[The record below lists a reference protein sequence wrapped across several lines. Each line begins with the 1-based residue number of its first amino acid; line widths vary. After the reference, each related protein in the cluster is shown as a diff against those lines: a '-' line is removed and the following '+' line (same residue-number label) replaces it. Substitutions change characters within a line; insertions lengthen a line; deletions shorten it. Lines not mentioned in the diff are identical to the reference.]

1 MKNHKAQGISKGLYD
16 ADVERSAAE
25 HGRNVFSNRKPKSF
39 LRCFLENLGDPVIKI
54 LLAALA
60 VNIFLAFRGNDI
72 IETIGIA
79 ISVFLSTLISTL
91 SERGS
96 EAAFRRLDAECSA
109 SSYRVYRNGRLCEI
123 SIEELVVGDVLKI
136 GAGEQIPADAF
147 ITHGNIKV
155 DQSMLTG
162 ESREISKAY
171 SMDKTKTPSSK
182 SAVFRG
188 CPVLSGEAEIEI
200 FAVGEETFLGKI
212 SDEVKLDT
220 RESPLKVRLSK
231 LARQISILG
240 YIAAFLIAFAYL
252 FNILVI
258 DSGFEW
264 QIILQR
270 VKTTH
275 YIIEKLLHAFMLG
288 LTVIVMAVPE
298 GLPMMIAVILSSNIK
313 KMTKDNVLVRKPV
326 GIEAAGSMNILF
338 TDKTGTVTEGK
349 MSVGAII
356 DSDAQSYQNLK
367 SFKKSSKKC
376 AELYLASAYFN
387 TLASISG
394 KNIIGGNA
402 TEKALSA
409 SLLTYPFEKEIKGY
423 TVLERLP
430 FDSALKYSAVTLAAG
445 SERLILVKG
454 APEKLLPSCKYAYN
468 KNGSRIAFSSVAKGI
483 LEATSRLTSEGKR
496 ILWITESESMPRGHQ
511 GTLTFVCAVA
521 LLDKIRPEAKSSTE
535 ALRNAGIGVVMIT
548 GDNKET
554 AEHIARECGII
565 NKSRSLV
572 LESAQLAS
580 LSDSELKLKLPTLAV
595 VARALP
601 QDKSRLVRLSQEEGL
616 VVGMTGDGINDA
628 PALKR
633 ADIGFAMGNGTSV
646 AKEASDII
654 IIDSNLSSISKAVL
668 YGRTIFKSIRK
679 FITLQ
684 LTMNFCAV
692 GISMIGPFIGFDS
705 PVTVVQMLWINII
718 MDTLGGLAFAGESP
732 IADYMKEPPKKREE
746 PILNGAMV
754 FQIAFS
760 VIFTVAIFLA
770 FLLCPAITSQFRAS
784 SDNAYLL
791 SAFFALFI
799 FASVF
804 HCFNAR
810 TDRLKIFSNLSKNK
824 PFIFI
829 MILILAVQLI
839 FIYLGGK
846 VLRTVPLNPKELKIT
861 LLVAISVFPAELL
874 RKIFLRIIGRKS
886 IF

>member
-16 ADVERSAAE
+16 ADVERSARE

-79 ISVFLSTLISTL
+79 VSIFLSTLISTL

-96 EAAFRRLDAECSA
+96 EAAFRRLDAECSTA
-109 SSYRVYRNGRLCEI
+109 SYRVYRNGGLREI

-231 LARQISILG
+231 LARQISVLG

-270 VKTTH
+270 VKNTH

-356 DSDAQSYQNLK
+356 DSDAQSYQDLK

-387 TLASISG
+387 TLASISD
-394 KNIIGGNA
+394 KSVIGGNA

-409 SLLTYPFEKEIKGY
+409 SLLAYPFEKEIKGY

-468 KNGSRIAFSSVAKGI
+468 KNGSRIAFSSVAKGV
-483 LEATSRLTSEGKR
+483 LDATSRLTSEGKR
-496 ILWITESESMPRGHQ
+496 ILWIAESETMPRGHQ
-511 GTLTFVCAVA
+511 GALTFVCAVA
-521 LLDKIRPEAKSSTE
+521 LLDKIRPEAKASTE
-535 ALRNAGIGVVMIT
+535 ALRSAGIGVVMIT

-565 NKSRSLV
+565 NASRSLV

-580 LSDSELKLKLPTLAV
+580 LSDNELKLKLPTLAV

-601 QDKSRLVRLSQEEGL
+601 QDKSRLVRISQEEGL

-718 MDTLGGLAFAGESP
+718 MDTLGGLAFAGEAP

-760 VIFTVAIFLA
+760 VIFTVGIFLS
-770 FLLCPAITSQFRAS
+770 FLLCPAITSRFRAS

-846 VLRTVPLNPKELKIT
+846 VLRTVPLTSEELKIT
-861 LLVAISVFPAELL
+861 LLVALSVFPAELL

>member
-16 ADVERSAAE
+16 ADVERSARE

-79 ISVFLSTLISTL
+79 VSIFLSTLISTL

-96 EAAFRRLDAECSA
+96 EAAFRRLDAECSTA
-109 SSYRVYRNGRLCEI
+109 SYRVYRNGGLREI

-231 LARQISILG
+231 LARQISVLG

-252 FNILVI
+252 FNVLVI

-270 VKTTH
+270 VKNTH

-356 DSDAQSYQNLK
+356 DSDAQSYQDLK

-387 TLASISG
+387 TLASISD
-394 KNIIGGNA
+394 KSVIGGNA

-409 SLLTYPFEKEIKGY
+409 SLLAYPFEKEIKGY

-454 APEKLLPSCKYAYN
+454 APEKLLPNCKYAYN
-468 KNGSRIAFSSVAKGI
+468 KNGSRIAFSSVAKGV
-483 LEATSRLTSEGKR
+483 LDATSRLTSEGKR
-496 ILWITESESMPRGHQ
+496 ILWIAESESMPRGHQ
-511 GTLTFVCAVA
+511 GALTFVCAVA
-521 LLDKIRPEAKSSTE
+521 LLDKIRPEAKASTE
-535 ALRNAGIGVVMIT
+535 ALRSAGIGVVMIT

-565 NKSRSLV
+565 NASRSLV

-580 LSDSELKLKLPTLAV
+580 LSDNELKLKLPTLAV

-601 QDKSRLVRLSQEEGL
+601 QDKSRLVRISQEEGL

-718 MDTLGGLAFAGESP
+718 MDTLGGLAFAGEAP

-770 FLLCPAITSQFRAS
+770 FLLCPAITSRFRAS

-839 FIYLGGK
+839 FIYLGGT
-846 VLRTVPLNPKELKIT
+846 VLRTVPLTSEELKIT
-861 LLVAISVFPAELL
+861 LLVALSVFPAELL

>member
-16 ADVERSAAE
+16 ADVERSARE

-79 ISVFLSTLISTL
+79 VSIFLSTLISTL

-96 EAAFRRLDAECSA
+96 EAAFRRLDAECSTA
-109 SSYRVYRNGRLCEI
+109 SYRVYRNGGLREI

-231 LARQISILG
+231 LARQISVLG

-252 FNILVI
+252 FNVLVI

-270 VKTTH
+270 VKNTH

-356 DSDAQSYQNLK
+356 DSDAQSYQDLK

-387 TLASISG
+387 TLASISD
-394 KNIIGGNA
+394 KSVIGGNA

-409 SLLTYPFEKEIKGY
+409 SLLAYPFEKEIKGY

-468 KNGSRIAFSSVAKGI
+468 KNGSRIAFSSVAKGV
-483 LEATSRLTSEGKR
+483 LDATSRLTSEGKR
-496 ILWITESESMPRGHQ
+496 ILWIAESESMPRGHQ
-511 GTLTFVCAVA
+511 GALTFVCAVA
-521 LLDKIRPEAKSSTE
+521 LLDKIRPEAKASTE
-535 ALRNAGIGVVMIT
+535 ALRSAGIGVVMIT

-565 NKSRSLV
+565 NASRSLV

-580 LSDSELKLKLPTLAV
+580 LSDNELKLKLPTLAV

-601 QDKSRLVRLSQEEGL
+601 QDKSRLVRISQEEGL

-718 MDTLGGLAFAGESP
+718 MDTLGGLAFAGEAP

-760 VIFTVAIFLA
+760 VIFTVGIFLA
-770 FLLCPAITSQFRAS
+770 FLLCPAITSRFRAS

-846 VLRTVPLNPKELKIT
+846 VLRTVPLTSEELKIT
-861 LLVAISVFPAELL
+861 LLVALSVFPAELL

>member
-16 ADVERSAAE
+16 ADVERSARE

-79 ISVFLSTLISTL
+79 VSIFLSTLISTL

-96 EAAFRRLDAECSA
+96 EAAFRRLDAECSTA
-109 SSYRVYRNGRLCEI
+109 SYRVYRNGGLREI

-231 LARQISILG
+231 LARQISVLG

-252 FNILVI
+252 FNVLVI

-270 VKTTH
+270 VKNTH

-356 DSDAQSYQNLK
+356 DSDAQSYQDLK

-387 TLASISG
+387 TLASISD
-394 KNIIGGNA
+394 KSVIGGNA

-409 SLLTYPFEKEIKGY
+409 SLLAYPFEKEIKGY

-468 KNGSRIAFSSVAKGI
+468 KNGSRIAFSSVAKGV
-483 LEATSRLTSEGKR
+483 LDATSRLTSEGKR
-496 ILWITESESMPRGHQ
+496 ILWIAESESMPRGHQ
-511 GTLTFVCAVA
+511 GALTFVCAVA
-521 LLDKIRPEAKSSTE
+521 LLDKIRPEAKASTE
-535 ALRNAGIGVVMIT
+535 ALRSAGIGVVMIT

-565 NKSRSLV
+565 NASRSLV

-580 LSDSELKLKLPTLAV
+580 LSDNELKLKLPTLAV

-601 QDKSRLVRLSQEEGL
+601 QDKSRLVRISQEEGL

-718 MDTLGGLAFAGESP
+718 MDTLGGLAFAGEAP

-770 FLLCPAITSQFRAS
+770 FLLCPAITSRFRAS

-846 VLRTVPLNPKELKIT
+846 VLRTVPLTSEELKIT
-861 LLVAISVFPAELL
+861 LLVALSVFPAELL

>member
-1 MKNHKAQGISKGLYD
+1 MKNYTARGIPKGLYD
-16 ADVERSAAE
+16 ADVERSKRE

-39 LRCFLENLGDPVIKI
+39 LRCFFENLGDPVIKI
-54 LLAALA
+54 LLIALA

-72 IETIGIA
+72 IETVGIA
-79 ISVFLSTLISTL
+79 VSVFLSTLISTL

-96 EAAFRRLDAECSA
+96 EAAFRRLDAECSSA
-109 SSYRVYRNGRLCEI
+109 NYRVYRNGRLCEI
-123 SIEELVVGDVLKI
+123 DIEGLVVGDVLRI

-147 ITHGNIKV
+147 IIHGNIKV

-171 SMDKTKTPSSK
+171 SADKTKTPSSK

-200 FAVGEETFLGKI
+200 FAVGEQTFLGKI

-231 LARQISILG
+231 LARQISVLG

-252 FNILVI
+252 FNVLVI

-270 VKTTH
+270 IKDTH

-313 KMTKDNVLVRKPV
+313 KMTRDNVLVRKPV

-349 MSVGAII
+349 MSVGVII
-356 DSDAQSYQNLK
+356 DSDAQCHSDFK
-367 SFKKSSKKC
+367 SFKRSSQRC

-387 TLASISG
+387 TLASISDG
-394 KNIIGGNA
+394 KVIGGNA
-402 TEKALSA
+402 TEKALSESILA
-409 SLLTYPFEKEIKGY
+409 LPLESEIRGY

-430 FDSALKYSAVTLAAG
+430 FDSTLKYSAVALAG
-445 SERLILVKG
+445 KERLVLVKG
-454 APEKLLPSCKYAYN
+454 APERLLPSCKYAYS
-468 KNGSRIAFSSVAKGI
+468 KNGSRVPFSSVAKSI
-483 LEATSRLTSEGKR
+483 LTETSRLTSEGKR
-496 ILWITESESMPRGHQ
+496 ILWIAESDVMPRGRQ
-511 GTLTFVCAVA
+511 GTLTFICAVT
-521 LLDKIRPEAKSSTE
+521 LLDKLRPEAKASCE
-535 ALRNAGIGVVMIT
+535 ALRSAGIGVVMIT

-554 AEHIARECGII
+554 AEHIAKECGII
-565 NKSRSLV
+565 NSSRSLV
-572 LESAQLAS
+572 LESEELAE
-580 LSDSELKLKLPTLAV
+580 LCDEELKLRLPSLAV

-601 QDKSRLVRLSQEEGL
+601 QDKSRLVRISQESGL

-633 ADIGFAMGNGTSV
+633 ADVGFAMGNGTSV

-654 IIDSNLSSISKAVL
+654 IIDGNLSSISKAVL

-718 MDTLGGLAFAGESP
+718 MDTLGGLAFAGEAP

-746 PILNGAMV
+746 PILNGAMA

-760 VIFTVAIFLA
+760 VIFTVGIFLA
-770 FLLCPAITSQFRAS
+770 FLLCPTITSRFRPL
-784 SDNAYLL
+784 DNNVYLL

-799 FASVF
+799 FSSVF

-810 TDRLKIFSNLSKNK
+810 TDRLKLFSNISKNK

-846 VLRTVPLNPKELKIT
+846 VLRTVPLSAEELKTT
-861 LLVAISVFPAELL
+861 LLLSLTVFPAELL
-874 RKIFLRIIGRKS
+874 RKIFLRVIGRKN